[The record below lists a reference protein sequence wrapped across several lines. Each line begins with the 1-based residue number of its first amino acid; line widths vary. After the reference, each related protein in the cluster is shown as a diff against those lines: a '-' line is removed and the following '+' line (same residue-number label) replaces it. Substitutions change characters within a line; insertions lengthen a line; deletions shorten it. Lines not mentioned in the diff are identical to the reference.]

1 MKSIQ
6 ISVTL
11 AYVGTVETFI
21 EERKKYQDMGYD
33 SFLAPIP
40 LWTDN
45 LRRALSIMEEFAEKT
60 GM

>member
-1 MKSIQ
+1 M
-6 ISVTL
+6 
-11 AYVGTVETFI
+11 
-21 EERKKYQDMGYD
+21 KKYQDLGYD

-45 LRRALSIMEEFAEKT
+45 LRSALGIMEEFAEKT